1 MRFKKVLAVAVGMAI
16 LLLSG
21 CVPASTHNGKS
32 NVIAASF
39 YPVYIFT
46 LNITDGVGEL
56 RVECMA
62 EQNVGCLHDYTL
74 TAKDAKLLNDAD
86 VLVTNGAGM
95 ESFVHDLSDTAENI
109 YIVDSSQGID
119 FLCDE
124 GGHSAHTD
132 EHSESE
138 HNHNHHH
145 SENAHIWMSIDNA
158 KKQVSSIAEGL
169 AVVYPQYRDDFFK
182 NRDLY
187 IERLNALQ
195 VEMAEASL
203 QIKDKPVITFH
214 NAYAYMAQDMGFHI
228 VTTIESDHGGEPSA
242 KKLAELSVTIREQGV
257 KALFTEPDYQ
267 GSAATILSDETGVA
281 VHTLNPVLKGE
292 NTKTAYEDIMRRN
305 IETILKAV
313 K

>member
-1 MRFKKVLAVAVGMAI
+1 MAVAVGMAV

-46 LNITDGVGEL
+46 LNITHGVGDL
-56 RVECMA
+56 SVECMA
-62 EQNVGCLHDYTL
+62 EQNVGCLHDYRL
-74 TAKDAKLLNDAD
+74 TAKDAKLLNDAE

-109 YIVDSSQGID
+109 YIIDSSQGIEL
-119 FLCDE
+119 LCDE
-124 GGHSAHTD
+124 DGHHAHEEDHD
-132 EHSESE
+132 EAEQA
-138 HNHNHHH
+138 HNHNH
-145 SENAHIWMSIDNA
+145 SENAHIWMSVDNA
-158 KKQVSSIAEGL
+158 KKQVSSIADGL
-169 AVVYPQYRDDFFK
+169 ATVYPQYKEDFFK
-182 NRDLY
+182 NRDMY
-187 IERLNALQ
+187 IERLDALQ
-195 VEMAEASL
+195 GEMVKASL

-242 KKLAELSVTIREQGV
+242 KRLAELSSAIKEQDV

-267 GSAATILSDETGVA
+267 GSAATILSDETGVE
-281 VHTLNPVLKGE
+281 VYTLNPILKGE
-292 NTKTAYEDIMRRN
+292 SKETAYEDIMRHN
-305 IETILKAV
+305 IEIILKAV